1 MGCDELQKI
10 PTCGILLAQEWER
23 GKTGMGRMK
32 LLIAEGNEAFRM
44 ALAELLGDVYDLRLS
59 GEGNEAM
66 ELLYSFRPDL
76 LLLDLML
83 PGLDG
88 ITILE
93 RAVAAGLRPMVLAT
107 TRFASEYTLEQAGL
121 LGVCYVMKKPCDLRA
136 TVARLSD
143 LGQRIS
149 QSPGAE
155 ADPRVQVSNL
165 LVALGIE
172 TKWKG
177 YGCLREAILLMARE
191 RDQSM
196 TKELYPAVAKICGG
210 DWESVE
216 RTCRSAIQKAWAKRD
231 RRLWQLY
238 FPGEGPEGARRPSNR
253 AFISRLADAI
263 RLRQGA

>member
-1 MGCDELQKI
+1 
-10 PTCGILLAQEWER
+10 
-23 GKTGMGRMK
+23 MGRTK
-32 LLIAEGNEAFRM
+32 LLIAESNEAFRM
-44 ALAELLGDVYDLRLS
+44 ALAELLGDVYELQLS
-59 GEGNEAM
+59 GEGNDAM
-66 ELLYSFRPDL
+66 EQLYTFQPDL
-76 LLLDLML
+76 VLLDLML

-93 RAVAAGLRPMVLAT
+93 RAVAAGVRPMVLAT
-107 TRFASEYTLEQAGL
+107 TRFASEYTLEQAAL

-143 LGQRIS
+143 LRQRIC
-149 QSPGAE
+149 QTPGAGS
-155 ADPRVQVSNL
+155 DPRVHVSNL

-177 YGCLREAILLMARE
+177 YNCLREAILLMARE

-196 TKELYPAVAKICGG
+196 TKELYPAVAKLCGG

-216 RTCRSAIQKAWAKRD
+216 RTCRSAIQKAWDKRD

-238 FPGEGPEGARRPSNR
+238 FPADGLDVGKRPSNR
-253 AFISRLADAI
+253 AFISRLADAV
-263 RLRQGA
+263 RLQEGS